1 MLKKTIFK
9 GKIVHGLIGAGLI
22 SAVIGIKLPGA
33 GTIYLS
39 QNLRFYALVKIGD
52 KIKARVEIVSINQ
65 EKGKIEL
72 KIICTNQ
79 ERIIIIDDE
88 VKI

>member
-1 MLKKTIFK
+1 MIY
-9 GKIVHGLIGAGLI
+9 GLIGVDFI
-22 SAVIGIKLPGA
+22 SVIIGTKLLGK
-33 GTIYLS
+33 IYLS

>member
-1 MLKKTIFK
+1 MIY
-9 GKIVHGLIGAGLI
+9 GLIGVDFI
-22 SAVIGIKLPGA
+22 SVTIGTKLL

>member
-1 MLKKTIFK
+1 MIY
-9 GKIVHGLIGAGLI
+9 GLIGVDFI
-22 SAVIGIKLPGA
+22 SVIIGTKLL

>member
-1 MLKKTIFK
+1 MSY
-9 GKIVHGLIGAGLI
+9 GLIGVDFI
-22 SAVIGIKLPGA
+22 SVIIGTKLL